1 MHVRPVALTFLL
13 TLTACDAE
21 ISSLAPPGPPGDA
34 PGPVTPSAPGGSAG
48 AAGGGGAASGG
59 GEGPL
64 LPPPE
69 LQSAR
74 ARRLSNAELDLTL
87 ADLVGDTTHPGRTL
101 EAENQVLGFDNQV
114 QSVVV
119 NANVVERLTLAT
131 EGVAQ
136 RAAANLPG
144 LLGCDATTQGEP
156 CVRSFLVRFG
166 RRAFRRPLSAGEVDA
181 YLAFFRAQRQQFELG
196 LSVQSLLTALLL
208 SPDFLFRIDAPTPAA
223 VAFGDGAFDPYVYA
237 ARLSFLLWG
246 TGPDDALLD
255 DAARGTLA
263 APAGASAAFRRL
275 LADDRAKAGLDNFHR
290 QWLQLAQ
297 SAPAKDPLLTPRFA
311 ELWPA
316 LRDETATFAH
326 QVLARGAGS
335 LTTLR
340 AADCTY
346 AASPLDAFYGL
357 PALGTTATRATWPAS
372 APRSGI
378 LTQAAVLASNSG
390 TAQTNIPR
398 RGRFVL
404 ERLLCSTLG
413 PPPNDAPPLPP
424 SNGTGA
430 PQTYRQRLVTHTAAP
445 QCSGCHRVLNPL
457 AFAFEGLGP
466 TGAARTEDQGLP
478 VDSTGTVV
486 LGGAAVT
493 YAGPKD
499 FTRALAAAPEVRR
512 CVGTQWFRYAL
523 GRDVTGGDLAWLA
536 PLQADLATR
545 GDLRGFLEALTAAPF
560 FRAVPKG
567 QP

>member
-1 MHVRPVALTFLL
+1 MSERSRLLSFLL
-13 TLTACDAE
+13 LLAACDGE
-21 ISSLAPPGPPGDA
+21 ISSLGPYSPPPDA
-34 PGPVTPSAPGGSAG
+34 PAPVTPSGPGGGASAPGGG
-48 AAGGGGAASGG
+48 TASGG
-59 GEGPL
+59 GGETPV
-64 LPPPE
+64 LPPPA

-74 ARRLSNAELDLTL
+74 VRRLSNAELDLTF
-87 ADLVGDTTHPGRTL
+87 ADLLGDTTHPGRTL
-101 EAENQVLGFDNQV
+101 EAQNQVLGFDNQV

-119 NANVVERLTLAT
+119 NANVLERLTLAT

-136 RAAANLPG
+136 RATANLPV
-144 LLGCDATTQGEP
+144 LLGCDAAAQGEP

-166 RRAFRRPLSAGEVDA
+166 RRAFRRPLSTEELDG
-181 YLAFFRAQRQQFELG
+181 YLAFFRAQRQQYALD
-196 LSVQSLLTALLL
+196 LSVESLLTAVLL
-208 SPDFLFRIDAPTPAA
+208 SPDFLFRIDAPTAA
-223 VAFGDGAFDPYVYA
+223 AAASGDGVFDPYVYA

-263 APAGASAAFRRL
+263 TPAGSSAAFRRL

-290 QWLQLAQ
+290 QWLQLAP

-316 LRDETATFAH
+316 MREETATFAH
-326 QVLARGAGS
+326 QVLARGDG
-335 LTTLR
+335 TLGTLL
-340 AADCTY
+340 AADFTY
-346 AASPLDAFYGL
+346 VASPLDAFYGL
-357 PALGTTATRATWPAS
+357 PAQGSTLTKASWPAG

-404 ERLLCSTLG
+404 EQLLCSTLG
-413 PPPNDAPPLPP
+413 PPPNDVPPLPP
-424 SNGTGA
+424 SSGTAA
-430 PQTYRQRLVTHTAAP
+430 PQTYRQRLVAHTTAP

-478 VDSTGTVV
+478 VDTSGSVT
-486 LGGAAVT
+486 LGGRTVT

-499 FTRALAAAPEVRR
+499 FTVALAAAPEVRR

-523 GRDVTGGDLAWLA
+523 GRDVASGDLAWLD
-536 PLQADLATR
+536 PLQSDLASR
-545 GDLRGFLEALTAAPF
+545 GDLRGFLEAFTAAPF